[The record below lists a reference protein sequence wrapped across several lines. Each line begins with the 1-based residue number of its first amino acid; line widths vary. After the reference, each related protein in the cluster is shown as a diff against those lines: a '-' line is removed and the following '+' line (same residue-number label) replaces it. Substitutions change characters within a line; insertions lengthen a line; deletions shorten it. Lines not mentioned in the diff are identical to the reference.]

1 MPIHLAQ
8 ASLATLLPQ
17 GQLQSQPVAASGT
30 GQTRLGRETA
40 ASLEEPLNCL
50 DAWWP
55 FHPLVVF
62 DSLCGRQ
69 IKPGKLPIFTGSLV
83 VIVRITD
90 KCGLSYDVPGL

>member
-17 GQLQSQPVAASGT
+17 GQLQSQTVAASGR
-30 GQTRLGRETA
+30 GQTRLGRET
-40 ASLEEPLNCL
+40 LEEPLNCL

-62 DSLCGRQ
+62 DGLCGRQ
-69 IKPGKLPIFTGSLV
+69 IKSGKLPIFYGITG
-83 VIVRITD
+83 RHCADHTD
-90 KCGLSYDVPGL
+90 TCGLSYDVPVL

>member
-17 GQLQSQPVAASGT
+17 GQLQSQTVAASGR
-30 GQTRLGRETA
+30 GQTRLGRET
-40 ASLEEPLNCL
+40 LEEPLNCL

-62 DSLCGRQ
+62 DGLCGRQ
-69 IKPGKLPIFTGSLV
+69 IKSGKL
-83 VIVRITD
+83 IVGHEFRMCE
-90 KCGLSYDVPGL
+90 KPALNLCH